1 LAADQ
6 KRAARQRAHL
16 VLIDESGLLMAPLVR
31 RTLAPAG
38 QTPVLEQKASH
49 RDKVS
54 LTAALCISP
63 LKGRLS
69 LRFRTYPKEYVNNER
84 TAEFLRGLLRQ
95 LRGPVI
101 VVWDRGNM
109 HKGPPIRKLLDD
121 FPRLELRQLPPYA
134 PELNPVEQLW
144 QHLKWVRF
152 ANFAALDVRQLDAAV
167 RRRLNQIKRQ
177 PNRLRSFLKAADL
190 PYYEHDKPLNC

>member
-1 LAADQ
+1 MAADQ

-16 VLIDESGLLMAPLVR
+16 VLIDESGLLLAPLVR

-63 LKGRLS
+63 RKGRLS
-69 LRFRTYPKEYVNNER
+69 LQFRTYLKAYVNNER

-95 LRGPVI
+95 LRGRVI

-109 HKGPPIRKLLDD
+109 HKGPPIRKLLEDY
-121 FPRLELRQLPPYA
+121 PRLELRSLPPYA

-152 ANFAALDVRQLDAAV
+152 VNFAPLDVRQLDQAV
-167 RRRLNQIKRQ
+167 RRHLHRTKRR
-177 PNRLRSFLKAADL
+177 PRRLRTFFNAADL
-190 PYYEHDKPLNC
+190 PLP